1 MKLLIFAFA
10 FCLQTLSLHA
20 DNKEL
25 YKRLDSVIAHRAD
38 YDALKEQKIHNI
50 KLGSAYVTSKEDKLR
65 MYERL
70 VNEYTP
76 YIFDSAFV
84 YTQKSI
90 DLAVHTNDT
99 AYFKKFQIIKA
110 RLLVF
115 RGFYIEAKEIL
126 DDMSVPPSDRQLNY
140 LYNSVQCALY
150 FNLKLSCRGT
160 EYDMRYDKLFHKYMD
175 NTLLYSTQ
183 KDAQYYYMKGAQ
195 LAYSNGNI
203 KDIDACLSK
212 VMSQLKPGSRL
223 YGMSA
228 FIMSKVYGIHHQ
240 PELQE
245 RYLLL
250 AAISDVMSATNESM
264 ALQEVA
270 LSLYEHDV
278 RKAQRYINVSLSDA
292 NVFSSKLRRI
302 ELYSNMH
309 TILSAYNHELENA
322 GKWHIVLTL
331 SIIVLL
337 VVIVWD
343 AMRIKRNNNLLRQN
357 EKNLTAQTEQ
367 LNATNSKQKEAND
380 KLVKSND
387 ALVKSN
393 DELVKSNDE
402 LKDSN
407 KALKDSN
414 KALQN
419 SNDELKDSNK
429 ALQNSN
435 DELQNS
441 NDALQNSNDALQNS
455 NKALQNSN
463 DELKDSNK
471 ALQNSNDKFEQINAK
486 REYIAKSYISLCY
499 LYIEK
504 LESQRKM
511 VIRKIKANQQKELLS
526 ILSSSKRTAEENHH
540 FFSQFD
546 SIFLSFYPTFVKEL
560 NTLLTPEA
568 QVELKENNELT
579 PSLRVAALIRLGVTE
594 SSVIAGILS
603 YSPQTIYNYRSALK
617 NGAIDKDSFEENLL
631 RLCAVY

>member
-1 MKLLIFAFA
+1 MKLLIFAIA

-20 DNKEL
+20 DNKAL

-38 YDALKEQKIHNI
+38 YDALKEQKIQNI
-50 KLGSAYVTSKEDKLR
+50 KLGSAYVTSNEDKLK

-76 YIFDSAFV
+76 YIFDSAWV

-99 AYFKKFQIIKA
+99 ACCKKFQIIKA
-110 RLLVF
+110 RLLIF

-126 DDMSVPPSDRQLNY
+126 DDMSVPPSDRQLNF
-140 LYNSVQCALY
+140 LYNCAQCALY

-175 NTLLYSTQ
+175 NTLLYCTQ
-183 KDAQYYYMKGAQ
+183 KDALYYYLKGAQ
-195 LAYSNGNI
+195 LAYSNGDI
-203 KDIDACLSK
+203 KDIAACLGK
-212 VMSQLKPGSRL
+212 AMSQLKPDSRL
-223 YGMSA
+223 YAMSA
-228 FIMSKVYGIHHQ
+228 SIMSKVYGIHHQ

-250 AAISDVMSATNESM
+250 AAISDVMAANNESM
-264 ALQEVA
+264 LLQEVA
-270 LSLYEHDV
+270 LNLYKHDV

-309 TILSAYNHELENA
+309 TILSAYNHALENA
-322 GKWHIVLTL
+322 GKWYFVLTL

-337 VVIVWD
+337 VVIAWE
-343 AMRIKRNNNLLRQN
+343 AMRIKRNNNLLKQN

-402 LKDSN
+402 LVKSN
-407 KALKDSN
+407 DALVI
-414 KALQN
+414 
-419 SNDELKDSNK
+419 SNDELVK
-429 ALQNSN
+429 
-435 DELQNS
+435 S
-441 NDALQNSNDALQNS
+441 NDALT
-455 NKALQNSN
+455 
-463 DELKDSNK
+463 E
-471 ALQNSNDKFEQINAK
+471 SNDKFEQINTK
-486 REYIAKSYISLCY
+486 REYMAKSYISLCY

-526 ILSSSKRTAEENHH
+526 ILSSSKRTAEENHN

-546 SIFLSFYPTFVKEL
+546 SIFLSLYPSFVTEL

-579 PSLRVAALIRLGVTE
+579 PSLRVAALIRLGITE
-594 SSVIAGILS
+594 SSMIAGILS

-617 NGAIDKDSFEENLL
+617 NGAIDKDSFEENLQ

>member
-1 MKLLIFAFA
+1 MKLLIFAIA

-20 DNKEL
+20 DNKAL

-38 YDALKEQKIHNI
+38 YDALKEQKIQNI
-50 KLGSAYVTSKEDKLR
+50 KLGSAYVTSNEDKLK

-76 YIFDSAFV
+76 YIFDSAWV

-99 AYFKKFQIIKA
+99 ACCKKFQIIKA
-110 RLLVF
+110 RLLIF

-126 DDMSVPPSDRQLNY
+126 DDMSVPPSDRQLNF
-140 LYNSVQCALY
+140 LYNCAQCALY

-175 NTLLYSTQ
+175 NTLLYCTQ
-183 KDAQYYYMKGAQ
+183 KDALYYYLKGAQ
-195 LAYSNGNI
+195 LAYSNGDI
-203 KDIDACLSK
+203 KDIAACLGK
-212 VMSQLKPGSRL
+212 AMSQLKPDSRL
-223 YGMSA
+223 YAMSA
-228 FIMSKVYGIHHQ
+228 SIMSKVYGIHHQ

-250 AAISDVMSATNESM
+250 AAISDVMAANNESM
-264 ALQEVA
+264 LLQEVA
-270 LSLYEHDV
+270 LNLYKHDV

-302 ELYSNMH
+302 ELYSNMY
-309 TILSAYNHELENA
+309 TILSAYNHALENA
-322 GKWHIVLTL
+322 GKWYFVLTL

-337 VVIVWD
+337 VVIAWE
-343 AMRIKRNNNLLRQN
+343 AMRIKRNNNLLKQN

-380 KLVKSND
+380 ELEKL
-387 ALVKSN
+387 N
-393 DELVKSNDE
+393 DEL
-402 LKDSN
+402 
-407 KALKDSN
+407 
-414 KALQN
+414 
-419 SNDELKDSNK
+419 
-429 ALQNSN
+429 
-435 DELQNS
+435 
-441 NDALQNSNDALQNS
+441 
-455 NKALQNSN
+455 
-463 DELKDSNK
+463 
-471 ALQNSNDKFEQINAK
+471 EQINTK
-486 REYIAKSYISLCY
+486 REYMAKAYISLCY

-504 LESQRKM
+504 LENQRKM

-526 ILSSSKRTAEENHH
+526 ILSSSKRTAEENHN
-540 FFSQFD
+540 FFSHFD
-546 SIFLSFYPTFVKEL
+546 SIFLSLYPTFVKEL

-579 PSLRVAALIRLGVTE
+579 PSLRVAALIRLGITE

-617 NGAIDKDSFEENLL
+617 NGAIDKDSFEENLQ

>member
-1 MKLLIFAFA
+1 MKLLIFAIA

-25 YKRLDSVIAHRAD
+25 FKRLDSVIAHQAD
-38 YDALKEQKIHNI
+38 YDALKEQKIQNI
-50 KLGSAYVTSKEDKLR
+50 KLGSAYVTDKEDKLQ

-76 YIFDSAFV
+76 YIFDSALV

-99 AYFKKFQIIKA
+99 ACCKKFQIIKA
-110 RLLVF
+110 RLLVS

-140 LYNSVQCALY
+140 LYNLAQCALY
-150 FNLKLSCRGT
+150 FNLKLSSRGT

-175 NTLLYSTQ
+175 NALLYSTQ
-183 KDAQYYYMKGAQ
+183 KDALYYYLKGAQ
-195 LAYSNGNI
+195 LAYSNGDI
-203 KDIDACLSK
+203 KDIDTCLGK
-212 VMSQLKPGSRL
+212 AMSQLKPDSRL

-228 FIMSKVYGIHHQ
+228 LLMSKVYGIHHQ

-250 AAISDVMSATNESM
+250 AAISEVMSATKESM

-270 LSLYEHDV
+270 LSLYKHDV
-278 RKAQRYINVSLSDA
+278 RKAQRYINVSLGDA

-309 TILSAYNHELENA
+309 TILSAYNHALENA
-322 GKWHIVLTL
+322 GKGHIVLLL

-337 VVIVWD
+337 VVIVWE
-343 AMRIKRNNNLLRQN
+343 AVRIKRNNNLLKQN

-380 KLVKSND
+380 
-387 ALVKSN
+387 
-393 DELVKSNDE
+393 ELVKSND
-402 LKDSN
+402 
-407 KALKDSN
+407 
-414 KALQN
+414 
-419 SNDELKDSNK
+419 
-429 ALQNSN
+429 
-435 DELQNS
+435 
-441 NDALQNSNDALQNS
+441 
-455 NKALQNSN
+455 
-463 DELKDSNK
+463 
-471 ALQNSNDKFEQINAK
+471 KFEQTNAK
-486 REYIAKSYISLCY
+486 REYMAKSFISLCY
-499 LYIEK
+499 QYIEK
-504 LESQRKM
+504 LENQRKM

-526 ILSSSKRTAEENHH
+526 ILSSSKRTAEENQT

-546 SIFLSFYPTFVKEL
+546 SIFLSLYPTFVKEL

-617 NGAIDKDSFEENLL
+617 NGAIDKDCFEENLQ
-631 RLCAVY
+631 RLCITA

>member
-1 MKLLIFAFA
+1 MKLLIFAIA

-20 DNKEL
+20 DNKAL

-38 YDALKEQKIHNI
+38 YDALKEQKIQNI
-50 KLGSAYVTSKEDKLR
+50 KLGSAYVTSKEDKLK

-76 YIFDSAFV
+76 YILDSAFV

-99 AYFKKFQIIKA
+99 ASCKKFQIIKA
-110 RLLVF
+110 RLLIF

-140 LYNSVQCALY
+140 LYNCAQCALY
-150 FNLKLSCRGT
+150 FNLKLSGRGT
-160 EYDMRYDKLFHKYMD
+160 EYDMRYDKLFHKYLD

-183 KDAQYYYMKGAQ
+183 KDAQYYYLKGAQ
-195 LAYSNGNI
+195 LAYSNGDLKEI
-203 KDIDACLSK
+203 EASLGKA
-212 VMSQLKPGSRL
+212 MSQLKPDSRL
-223 YGMSA
+223 YGLSA
-228 FIMSKVYGIHHQ
+228 FLMSKVYGKHHQ

-250 AAISDVMSATNESM
+250 AAISDVMSATKESM
-264 ALQEVA
+264 SLQEVA
-270 LSLYEHDV
+270 LSLYKHDV
-278 RKAQRYINVSLSDA
+278 RKAQRYISVSLSDA
-292 NVFSSKLRRI
+292 NVFSNKLRRI

-309 TILSAYNHELENA
+309 TILSAYNHALENT
-322 GKWHIVLTL
+322 GKWHIILTL

-337 VVIVWD
+337 LVIVWG
-343 AMRIKRNNNLLRQN
+343 AMRIKRNNNLLKQN

-380 KLVKSND
+380 ELVKYND

-393 DELVKSNDE
+393 DEL
-402 LKDSN
+402 
-407 KALKDSN
+407 
-414 KALQN
+414 
-419 SNDELKDSNK
+419 
-429 ALQNSN
+429 
-435 DELQNS
+435 
-441 NDALQNSNDALQNS
+441 
-455 NKALQNSN
+455 
-463 DELKDSNK
+463 
-471 ALQNSNDKFEQINAK
+471 EQTNAK
-486 REYIAKSYISLCY
+486 REYMAKAYISLCY

-504 LESQRKM
+504 LENQRKM

-526 ILSSSKRTAEENHH
+526 ILSSSKCTAEENQT

-546 SIFLSFYPTFVKEL
+546 SIFLSLYPTFVKEL
-560 NTLLTPEA
+560 NTLLMPEA

-579 PSLRVAALIRLGVTE
+579 PSLRVAALIRLGITE
-594 SSVIAGILS
+594 SSMIAGILS

-617 NGAIDKDSFEENLL
+617 NGAIDKDSFEENLQ
-631 RLCAVY
+631 RLCITA

>member
-1 MKLLIFAFA
+1 MKLLIFAIA

-20 DNKEL
+20 DNKAL

-38 YDALKEQKIHNI
+38 YDALKEQKIQSI
-50 KLGSAYVTSKEDKLR
+50 KLGSAYVTSNEDKLK

-76 YIFDSAFV
+76 YIFDSAWV

-99 AYFKKFQIIKA
+99 ACCKKFQIIKA
-110 RLLVF
+110 RLLIF

-126 DDMSVPPSDRQLNY
+126 DDMSVPPSDRRLNY
-140 LYNSVQCALY
+140 LYNCAQCALY
-150 FNLKLSCRGT
+150 FNLKLSTHDT
-160 EYDMRYDKLFHKYMD
+160 EYGPRYDRLFHKYMD
-175 NTLLYSTQ
+175 NTLLYCTQ
-183 KDAQYYYMKGAQ
+183 KDALYYYLKGAQ
-195 LAYSNGNI
+195 LAYSNGDI
-203 KDIDACLSK
+203 KDIAACLGK
-212 VMSQLKPGSRL
+212 AMSQLKPDSRL
-223 YGMSA
+223 YAMSA
-228 FIMSKVYGIHHQ
+228 SIMSKVYGIHHQ

-250 AAISDVMSATNESM
+250 AAISDVMAANNESM
-264 ALQEVA
+264 LLQEVA
-270 LSLYEHDV
+270 LNLYKHDV

-309 TILSAYNHELENA
+309 TILSAYNHALENA
-322 GKWHIVLTL
+322 GKWYFVLTL

-337 VVIVWD
+337 VVIAWE
-343 AMRIKRNNNLLRQN
+343 AMHIKRNNNLLKQN

-380 KLVKSND
+380 ELEKL
-387 ALVKSN
+387 N
-393 DELVKSNDE
+393 DEL
-402 LKDSN
+402 
-407 KALKDSN
+407 
-414 KALQN
+414 
-419 SNDELKDSNK
+419 
-429 ALQNSN
+429 
-435 DELQNS
+435 
-441 NDALQNSNDALQNS
+441 
-455 NKALQNSN
+455 
-463 DELKDSNK
+463 
-471 ALQNSNDKFEQINAK
+471 EQTNTK
-486 REYIAKSYISLCY
+486 REYMAKAYISLCY

-526 ILSSSKRTAEENHH
+526 ILSSSKRTAEENQT

-546 SIFLSFYPTFVKEL
+546 SIFLSLYPSFVEEL
-560 NTLLTPEA
+560 NTLLMPEA

-579 PSLRVAALIRLGVTE
+579 PSLRVAALIRLGVME

-617 NGAIDKDSFEENLL
+617 NGAIDKDSFEENLQ
-631 RLCAVY
+631 RLCITA